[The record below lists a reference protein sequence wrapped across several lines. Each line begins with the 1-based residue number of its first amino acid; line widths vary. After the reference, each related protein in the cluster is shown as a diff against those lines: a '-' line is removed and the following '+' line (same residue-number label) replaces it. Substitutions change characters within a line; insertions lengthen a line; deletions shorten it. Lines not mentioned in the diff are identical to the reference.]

1 VATGTDAEALLFE
14 RLENALAPEYVLKRE
29 VARGGMGV
37 VYLAHDVALDRP
49 VAVKLLAPEHATA
62 ELAARFLR
70 EAQVLARLHHP
81 NIVTVHRVSEKS
93 GLFYYIMEWLDGES
107 LQERLARGPLPLP
120 QVVRIGSELLA
131 ALGEAHRQRWI
142 HRDVK
147 PGNIFLSD
155 NRAILTDFGIARTLD
170 PEAETLTETR
180 QTIGTLAYMSPEQR
194 EGGHVSEASDIY
206 SAGLVLY
213 EAACGRRWWQ
223 RDQDSHEWS
232 GVPSRLRRVLR
243 KAMEHNPANRW
254 ASAQL
259 FGEELNRRAKP
270 SLAPLLWAGGALLIA
285 TALYFSL
292 RPSGAAPPT
301 SGRTVRLQAFESIGP
316 GGWGDSLGRA
326 IAASLASFPDLV
338 VTGPDAD
345 AGGSADAALVFI
357 GSVEATGP
365 TLRATVGTR
374 PGTASRISVTQEGK
388 AAEWRTL
395 ADSLA
400 AQLIYAIYVSDPH
413 RDLSLPTAVLP
424 QTPAGWHAWS
434 QAEPLF
440 TQARWGEAAIA
451 YRSAEALDSTCLLC
465 AFRINDI
472 DRWLDQPHDPSRV
485 TRLRDHAGEFP
496 AHYQLL
502 IQAATTQ
509 WPARIA
515 LMDSATRTRDFF
527 LANFHKGDEIFHR
540 GPLFGRHRSEAMA
553 DFERA
558 VSLRPDFAPAWE
570 HLAWIRIAEGD
581 SVGAAHALDSLELT
595 GEVVD
600 PTAVGLRFLLKA
612 AFAYKFLPPG
622 TGDAIVTGALTMP
635 EVASFPYLAMAPRLM
650 LTFEAP
656 EAAIGMG
663 RIFARRSAVAEIR
676 SGLLAQVFG
685 HLALGRSDS
694 AQHYARSLQN
704 RVRGINTDLFAA
716 QLAGALVLVDPD
728 SLPEYGTRA
737 RLALEYLKQFS
748 LSEAVGDAGRHRAG
762 WMVALLAQRTH
773 YPAGMTAAGPLAL
786 DGSDSVEARHYLAL
800 IQADRLASG
809 GQYDQALRLTNWNPE
824 DLVRLSD
831 PFFSAVTHFFRA
843 DWFARQG
850 NALDAVATLLWH
862 EANDFG
868 TYPTGEPLP
877 PEVDQAFGTLAQWK
891 QAQLLAASAAM
902 GLDPCPSYRAVARRW
917 RGGDSLHQARAAF
930 AANRLSWFSCGD
942 G

>member
-1 VATGTDAEALLFE
+1 VARGTDAEALLFE

-49 VAVKLLAPEHATA
+49 VAVKLLAPENATA

-107 LQERLARGPLPLP
+107 LRERLERGPLPLS
-120 QVVRIGSELLA
+120 QVVRIGSELLS

-155 NRAILTDFGIARTLD
+155 NRAILTDFGIARMLD

-194 EGGHVSEASDIY
+194 EGRHVSEASDIY
-206 SAGLVLY
+206 STGLVLY

-223 RDQDSHEWS
+223 RDQDSHKWS

-243 KAMEHNPANRW
+243 KAIQQNPASRW
-254 ASAQL
+254 PSAQL
-259 FGEELNRRAKP
+259 FREELNRTAKP
-270 SLAPLLWAGGALLIA
+270 GLAPLLWTGATLIVA
-285 TALYFSL
+285 AALYFSL
-292 RPSGAAPPT
+292 WPSPAPLT
-301 SGRTVRLQAFESIGP
+301 SGRSVRLQAFESIGP
-316 GGWGDSLGRA
+316 GAWGDSLGQA
-326 IAASLASFPDLV
+326 IAVSLASFPDLV
-338 VTGPDAD
+338 VTGPVELDA
-345 AGGSADAALVFI
+345 AGSEDAALVFI

-365 TLRATVGTR
+365 NLRATVGTR
-374 PGTASRISVTQEGK
+374 PGTASRISVTHEGK
-388 AAEWRTL
+388 VAEWRTV

-424 QTPAGWHAWS
+424 RTPAGWHAWS
-434 QAEPLF
+434 RAEPLF

-485 TRLRDHAGEFP
+485 TRLRHHAGQFP

-502 IQAATTQ
+502 IQAANAQ

-558 VSLRPDFAPAWE
+558 ISLRPDFAPAWE
-570 HLAWIRIAEGD
+570 HLAWVRIAEGD

-595 GEVVD
+595 GQVVD
-600 PTAVGLRFLLKA
+600 PTAVGLRFLLRA

-622 TGDAIVTGALTMP
+622 SGDAIVTGALTMP

-656 EAAIGMG
+656 EAAVGMG
-663 RIFARRSAVAEIR
+663 QIFARRSAVAEVR
-676 SGLLAQVFG
+676 SGILSLVFG
-685 HLALGRSDS
+685 KLARGQPDS
-694 AQHYARSLQN
+694 ALYFARVLQS
-704 RVRGINTDLFAA
+704 RVPGEGADLFAA
-716 QLAGALVLVDPD
+716 QLAGVLALVDPD
-728 SLPEYGTRA
+728 STADHARRAAQAREALHQFTLSGAAGEDLRVRAAWLLILLAQRSGGEARA
-737 RLALEYLKQFS
+737 RLAHELLNQGNSAIGRYYLS
-748 LSEAVGDAGRHRAG
+748 
-762 WMVALLAQRTH
+762 
-773 YPAGMTAAGPLAL
+773 
-786 DGSDSVEARHYLAL
+786 L
-800 IQADRLASG
+800 IQAEQLAARGLTSR
-809 GQYDQALRLTNWNPE
+809 ALELTDWRGD

-831 PFFSAVTHFFRA
+831 PFFSTVTHFLRSE
-843 DWFARQG
+843 WFAREG
-850 NALDAVATLLWH
+850 NTRAALATLLWG
-862 EANDFG
+862 EAYDFG
-868 TYPTGEPLP
+868 TYPIGEVQP
-877 PEVDQAFGTLAQWK
+877 PEVDQAFGTLAEWK
-891 QAQLLAASAAM
+891 QARLLDQGDSFSPDLCRA
-902 GLDPCPSYRAVARRW
+902 YRAVARNW
-917 RGGDSLHQARAAF
+917 RNGAERFRRRSALAQE
-930 AANRLSWFSCGD
+930 RLATLPCSAG
-942 G
+942 